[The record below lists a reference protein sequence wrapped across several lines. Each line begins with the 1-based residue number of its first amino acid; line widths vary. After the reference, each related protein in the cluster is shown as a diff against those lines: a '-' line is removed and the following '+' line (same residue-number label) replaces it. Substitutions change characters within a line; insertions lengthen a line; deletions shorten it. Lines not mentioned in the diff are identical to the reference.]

1 MEIEELHFNDTGESS
16 KEIAKIDV
24 SEECVKIMAPKA
36 VFLVLK
42 LRDVRN
48 AVANII
54 KQEMLALGGD
64 ATVSQYTVNCAREK
78 TDVLVM
84 GTLKQVQRLA
94 VKMRMQGHFLGEKKA
109 EYDEVADVLDRAV
122 RKRL

>member
-1 MEIEELHFNDTGESS
+1 MEAVEFHFGNA
-16 KEIAKIDV
+16 KEAAEAIRAIDV
-24 SEECVKIMAPKA
+24 SEECVRIMATKA

-42 LRDVRN
+42 LKEVRN

-64 ATVSQYTVNCAREK
+64 ATVSQYTVNCAKEK
-78 TDVLVM
+78 TDVLIM
-84 GTLKQVQRLA
+84 GTVKQVQRLA

-109 EYDEVADVLDRAV
+109 EYDEVARALDRAV